1 MSLKYISDTLQT
13 EEVFT
18 VEEYTYIHTHTHT
31 HTQTHTQTHTHIHTM
46 PSFSGIK
53 NSRMLIFEDIASY
66 DKNFEKD

>member
-18 VEEYTYIHTHTHT
+18 VEEYTYTHT

-66 DKNFEKD
+66 DENFEKD

>member
-18 VEEYTYIHTHTHT
+18 VEEYTYIHTHTHKHT
-31 HTQTHTQTHTHIHTM
+31 HKHTHIHTM